1 MSMASGTPSLGAAQ
15 AAKLLMEQQNAIAM
29 LNAAQRG
36 GDQKMALPQSSLSTV
51 MEQQEQANMLS
62 ALNAARL
69 AEGGGGS
76 GVHQQRPGDAS
87 SASNSSPALSAQH
100 NALAAFRAAQASNQ
114 SGGDSGDLSTNAPQ
128 NVASS
133 NGNNGSNQLPALK
146 ILQLLE
152 EHDRLEQQV
161 KNQLALQNHID
172 RLRLEN
178 ELKRQLLQD
187 EVGNHDGQNRN
198 SGQMMQQHMQTDMN
212 IDQARILQE
221 EVQRRA
227 RLQSEVQRALLN
239 NMNAPNNSGGHPSN
253 SGNQNQFMPP

>member
-1 MSMASGTPSLGAAQ
+1 MLLDWLKVEVEMEYNSRDQGTLALLLTPS
-15 AAKLLMEQQNAIAM
+15 
-29 LNAAQRG
+29 
-36 GDQKMALPQSSLSTV
+36 
-51 MEQQEQANMLS
+51 
-62 ALNAARL
+62 
-69 AEGGGGS
+69 
-76 GVHQQRPGDAS
+76 
-87 SASNSSPALSAQH
+87 ALSAQQ
-100 NALAAFRAAQASNQ
+100 NVLAAFRAAQASNQ
-114 SGGDSGDLSTNAPQ
+114 SGGDSGGLSTNGSAPQ

-178 ELKRQLLQD
+178 ELKRQLLQN
-187 EVGNHDGQNRN
+187 EVSNHDGQNRN

-239 NMNAPNNSGGHPSN
+239 NMNAPNNSGHPSN